1 MKLWVDDVRP
11 APKGYVCCR
20 SVDSAKKMIEI
31 YDSWIDNELFCLN
44 MKMDYQKS

>member
-20 SVDSAKKMIEI
+20 SVDSAKNVLAHKII
-31 YDSWIDNELFCLN
+31 TL
-44 MKMDYQKS
+44 